1 MKNILGN
8 TEFGWEEPNTS
19 LQLKTL
25 AINLANMFGDTEL
38 EQTFYVLGN
47 KKCRIRI
54 EIEEN
59 DD

>member
-1 MKNILGN
+1 MKSTLEKP
-8 TEFGWEEPNTS
+8 EFGWEEPNTS
-19 LQLKTL
+19 LQLRTL
-25 AINLANMFGDTEL
+25 AINLANMFGNTEL
-38 EQTFYVLGN
+38 EQMFYVLGT